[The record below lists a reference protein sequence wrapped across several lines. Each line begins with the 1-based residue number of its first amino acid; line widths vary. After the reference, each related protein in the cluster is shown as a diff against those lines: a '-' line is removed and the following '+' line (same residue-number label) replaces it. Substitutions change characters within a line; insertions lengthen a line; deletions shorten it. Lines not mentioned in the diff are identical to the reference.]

1 METLKSAKS
10 KLAAANKEI
19 TGFIGAFVDD
29 SSFVETDAFV
39 CSQNDFG
46 EMPSEGVVSG
56 IATIDSRYVCVFAT
70 NPEVLK
76 GSIGAVNAKKNRS
89 HRKQC
94 GKDGQTVDS
103 RFGYERR
110 AHNRRVGMFG
120 RLCRYFQE
128 LYGSVGER
136 SGDHRR

>member
-46 EMPSEGVVSG
+46 KMPSEGVVSG
-56 IATIDSRYVCVFAT
+56 IATVDSRYVCVFAT

-76 GSIGAVNAKKNRS
+76 GSIGAVNAKKIVRTVNN
-89 HRKQC
+89 
-94 GKDGQTVDS
+94 DGQTVDS